1 MTSEWPQLDEL
12 IRELSEVSALPNAD
26 GEPSLTD
33 ATMAVTKATTA
44 LARAAQARG
53 RNSAAAL
60 AQALT
65 TVDEA
70 RTLLR
75 QARAAMNA
83 SARQRRGRAAETS
96 TSAPPVSGD
105 DRVETTCPVCRA
117 PFVVRY
123 RLVTAGPLVA
133 FPVACPAPR
142 CDGVSE
148 VQYPGSARDVV
159 VEMLSGA

>member
-1 MTSEWPQLDEL
+1 MTSEWPQVDEL

-26 GEPSLTD
+26 AEPSLTD

-60 AQALT
+60 AQALA

-70 RTLLR
+70 RALLR

-83 SARQRRGRAAETS
+83 AARQRRDRVAETS
-96 TSAPPVSGD
+96 TRPVSGEGQ
-105 DRVETTCPVCRA
+105 VEATCPVCRA

-133 FPVACPAPR
+133 FPVACPAAD

-159 VEMLSGA
+159 VEMLPGA